1 VRHKVQS
8 RRFDRPTAHRL
19 AMFRNLVTDLL
30 RNEQIK
36 TTEAKAKAI
45 RPQAEKMITLGKD
58 GTLAA
63 RRQALAYVYDKDVV
77 TKLFDELS
85 ERYADRPGGYTR
97 IVKLGPRLG
106 DGAPQVI
113 LELVSE

>member
-1 VRHKVQS
+1 M
-8 RRFDRPTAHRL
+8 

-30 RNEQIK
+30 RHEQIK

-63 RRQALAYVYDKDVV
+63 RRQALAFVYDKDVV
-77 TKLFDELS
+77 KKVFDELS
-85 ERYADRPGGYTR
+85 ERYAGRPGGYTR
-97 IVKLGPRLG
+97 IVKLGPRLR

-113 LELVSE
+113 LELLSE

>member
-1 VRHKVQS
+1 
-8 RRFDRPTAHRL
+8 
-19 AMFRNLVTDLL
+19 MFRNLVTDLL

-45 RPQAEKMITLGKD
+45 RPLAEKMITLGKD

-77 TKLFDELS
+77 TKLFDDLS
-85 ERYADRPGGYTR
+85 ERFADRPGGYTR

-113 LELVSE
+113 LELVS